1 MGKIIRKVGVVT
13 GALSVAYFVLWGCMP
28 TGLIP
33 PPLPSADSRDLER
46 GVAVN
51 VLAFDGNP
59 SKGDWYQPQ
68 DYSAGGGLQGWL
80 LQPGEDGDKAFLI
93 HAGWPN
99 VMGIGRMYRA
109 PLVQNEKA
117 YLGLSGSIGLAW
129 LNAGL
134 PMSVAVNDR
143 VWLYSQPS
151 LAPVVS
157 QKNLGVR
164 IPIGLV
170 HETKSGNRI
179 IHELGFRQQADL
191 SFNRDENDPLLNTF
205 YYSLGMSQ
213 AR

>member
-1 MGKIIRKVGVVT
+1 M
-13 GALSVAYFVLWGCMP
+13 
-28 TGLIP
+28 
-33 PPLPSADSRDLER
+33 
-46 GVAVN
+46 
-51 VLAFDGNP
+51 
-59 SKGDWYQPQ
+59 
-68 DYSAGGGLQGWL
+68 
-80 LQPGEDGDKAFLI
+80 QPGEDGDKAFLI
-93 HAGWPN
+93 HAGFPN
-99 VMGIGRMYRA
+99 VMGIGRMYRR
-109 PLVQNEKA
+109 PLIQNEKA

-151 LAPVVS
+151 LAPVAS
-157 QKNLGVR
+157 QKKLGVR

-179 IHELGFRQQADL
+179 IHEVGFRQQTSL
-191 SFNRDENDPLLNTF
+191 SYNRDENDALLNTF